1 MFLFSSD
8 RIRFVVPLVGSESSQ
23 NLAGARA
30 TLTDDSRRFTFEIK
44 SDSCI
49 YRTTIEKLILKS
61 GYYQI
66 VIFARCRG
74 PSSRTR
80 QHALR
85 RARARL
91 VRIVA
96 GSQGLRGCS

>member
-30 TLTDDSRRFTFEIK
+30 ALTDDSRRFTFEIK

-66 VIFARCRG
+66 VLFARCRRPNLG
-74 PSSRTR
+74 EG
-80 QHALR
+80 
-85 RARARL
+85 
-91 VRIVA
+91 RIGKQLGCV
-96 GSQGLRGCS
+96 LINRGA